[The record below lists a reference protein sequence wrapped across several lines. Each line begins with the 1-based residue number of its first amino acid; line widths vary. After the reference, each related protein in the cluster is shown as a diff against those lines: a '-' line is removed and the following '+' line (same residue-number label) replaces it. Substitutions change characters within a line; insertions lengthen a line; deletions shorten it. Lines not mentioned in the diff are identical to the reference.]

1 MRLQSGRDGRS
12 PGYHP
17 NLKMEAPVH
26 PRTWRSLAGAFLA
39 FFALAVCLQWRGHA
53 YAVDLADNPDEAGHY
68 VSALMAR
75 DYLLAFPWPSP
86 IAFATRFYDYYPAVA
101 IGHWPPMFYFV
112 QAVWM
117 LAFGDTIRSTLIL
130 IAVISAATATLLFGA
145 WRSLFGGLAAA
156 GLAVAFLIAPIVQ
169 QYSRAVMAEMLV
181 TFFIVLATLVYAR
194 YLRTERA
201 RDAVWFGIAAS
212 AAILTKPNGLVLALV
227 PPLAILLGRRLT
239 LARRASFWIPA
250 AIVAALCG
258 PWYVLTAGLASDGW
272 SATYSPAWLLRKPA
286 AENAIGLVML
296 AGPPM
301 FALATLGVFLTV
313 GRTAT
318 EAVARA
324 ERRAHW
330 AAMAALGIATWLFLS
345 FVLPVRGMRHLVP
358 ALPPILV
365 FAAAAAACIAHGR
378 ARTARRVTA
387 AVLLAIAVITLGV
400 SAVRLKAKPDMGS
413 AAVVEDILSRADL
426 TSAVLLVSSEWY
438 GEGVFIA
445 ALAARDAR
453 PQHRV
458 LRASKVLSTST
469 WSGSDYRLS
478 FETPE
483 DADRALRA
491 AHVEVLVVDMHEAPG
506 PHTLHHRQ
514 LLAVIEQYPNHWEP
528 MLQKA
533 SASGRFKVF
542 RAVRHGT

>member
-1 MRLQSGRDGRS
+1 
-12 PGYHP
+12 
-17 NLKMEAPVH
+17 METPVH
-26 PRTWRSLAGAFLA
+26 SRTWRSLACAFVA
-39 FFALAVCLQWRGHA
+39 FFAVALSLQWRGHT
-53 YAVDLADNPDEAGHY
+53 YAADLAANPDEAAHY
-68 VSALMAR
+68 VTALLAR

-86 IAFATRFYDYYPAVA
+86 MPFATRFYDHYPAVA
-101 IGHWPPMFYFV
+101 IGHWPPMFYLT
-112 QAVWM
+112 QAIWM
-117 LAFGDTIRSTLIL
+117 VAFGDAIRTTLIL
-130 IAVISAATATLLFGA
+130 IAAISAGTATLLFGA
-145 WRSLFGGLAAA
+145 WRSLFGSLAAA
-156 GLAVAFLIAPIVQ
+156 GLALAFLIAPVVQ

-194 YLRTERA
+194 YLRTERS

-212 AAILTKPNGLVLALV
+212 AAILTKPNGLVLALL
-227 PPLAILLGRRLT
+227 PPLAIV
-239 LARRASFWIPA
+239 LARRLPLARCASFWIPA
-250 AIVAALCG
+250 AIVLALCG
-258 PWYVLTAGLASDGW
+258 PWYALTAELASDGW
-272 SATYSPAWLLRKPA
+272 TASYAPAWLLRKPA
-286 AENAIGLVML
+286 AENARGLVML

-301 FALATLGVFLTV
+301 FALAALGIFLTV

-318 EAVARA
+318 EAVATS

-345 FVLPVRGMRHLVP
+345 FVLPVRDMRHLVP

-365 FAAAAAACIAHGR
+365 FAAAAGAHIAHGR
-378 ARTARRVTA
+378 PHTARRVTA
-387 AVLLAIAVITLGV
+387 AVLLAIAGVTLGV

-426 TSAVLLVSSEWY
+426 TIAVLLVSSEGY

-469 WSGSDYRLS
+469 WDGTDYRLS
-478 FETPE
+478 YETPE
-483 DADRALRA
+483 HADRALRA
-491 AHVEVLVVDMHEAPG
+491 AHVEALVVDMHQTPG

-528 MLQKA
+528 MPQKA